1 MSRRHKGLCYKR
13 ACEAGVTT
21 ARLPIL
27 RYVKL
32 EASTVLTVNHV
43 VQVCDTHTHTHTHT
57 RTRNTCPRA
66 HAEPRPRVHSF
77 DLLDDCLANPLSH
90 MLMRVCVCVCVCVCT
105 QLLIEY
111 HNRRDWASVLDD
123 VLPKRK
129 RADYNAAKSS
139 GALSSEPAENDN
151 EDAAANEETAAGD
164 NAATVA
170 AAGTQSENDA
180 SNAGNG
186 DVNGHGPPQGEGG
199 SGGGANGLTEI
210 AEQGQQGAQG
220 QGESGERAAKSA
232 RIE

>member
-1 MSRRHKGLCYKR
+1 MTYCRNANVQITTQQSHQELC
-13 ACEAGVTT
+13 
-21 ARLPIL
+21 P
-27 RYVKL
+27 
-32 EASTVLTVNHV
+32 
-43 VQVCDTHTHTHTHT
+43 Q
-57 RTRNTCPRA
+57 
-66 HAEPRPRVHSF
+66 
-77 DLLDDCLANPLSH
+77 NPLKTITK
-90 MLMRVCVCVCVCVCT
+90 M
-105 QLLIEY
+105 
-111 HNRRDWASVLDD
+111 
-123 VLPKRK
+123 P
-129 RADYNAAKSS
+129 
-139 GALSSEPAENDN
+139 
-151 EDAAANEETAAGD
+151 ANEETAAGD